1 MSWDNIF
8 FDANVKNYTSYVL
21 LYNAVEKLLTT
32 YYLLHSSKNKLD
44 RRTTLIWTAMKGIK
58 ELKEWWG
65 DNKCRRDIK
74 RRSLTEWSTMAMKAA
89 SKAVISLS
97 MHRFHSL
104 HIWWI
109 LCCTLD
115 RTLPMQLSRF
125 LTNLEKSIGK
135 QLYRAYACYEAQ
147 RRSVL
152 LAMRNLSWTFTLIII
167 VRVIKI

>member
-8 FDANVKNYTSYVL
+8 FDANVKIYTSYVL
-21 LYNAVEKLLTT
+21 LYNAAEKTT

-44 RRTTLIWTAMKGIK
+44 RRTTLIWIAMKGIK

-65 DNKCRRDIK
+65 DNKCRREIK

-97 MHRFHSL
+97 MHIFHSL

-109 LCCTLD
+109 LCCAPD
-115 RTLPMQLSRF
+115 PTLPMQLSRF
-125 LTNLEKSIGK
+125 LINPEKSIGK
-135 QLYRAYACYEAQ
+135 QLNRAYASYEAQ
-147 RRSVL
+147 RRGVL
-152 LAMRNLSWTFTLIII
+152 LAMRNLSWTFTPMQI
-167 VRVIKI
+167 VLVTKF